1 MELSFLGRSVPPQFR
16 LRIVAVEPGCEQ
28 AYVEAEW
35 LDTLVVVEQGEVDL
49 EWVSGSRCRFVR
61 GDVLFL
67 AGLPLRALRNP
78 GDEPMLLAAVSRDE
92 FPAEPASKK

>member
-35 LDTLVVVEQGEVDL
+35 RDTLVVVEQGEVDL
-49 EWVSGSRCRFVR
+49 EWASGSRCRFVR